1 MLSKYYAE
9 VTPMMDMLLI
19 SADIIDSFQNLW
31 LTGKWANGMDK
42 DPVDVSSCTTQYQ
55 QACHK

>member
-19 SADIIDSFQNLW
+19 SADILDSFQNLW
-31 LTGKWANGMDK
+31 LSGKWANGMDK
-42 DPVDVSSCTTQYQ
+42 DPVDVSSCTT
-55 QACHK
+55 